1 MAANNH
7 IAQLFRRFLNKEC
20 SEEELQEL
28 FSYFGNADED
38 TLRALIRAEM
48 RDAPENT
55 REHSLPHPP
64 LESEF
69 KQKSLMGRLL
79 PYAAALLLL
88 ALAGIGW
95 FYIHQPMGDRQAVLE
110 SKYGNDVLPGGNQA
124 TLTLEGGKTIQLD
137 NAGKGLITEE
147 KNIRISKEEDGL
159 ISYKPLQ
166 NEDETLREAP
176 VSYNTIRTP
185 DGGKYQV
192 LLPDGSSVWLNA
204 ASSLTYPTR
213 FSGRQRRVVLKGE
226 AYFEVFSDKAQ
237 PFIVSCASQEV
248 TVSGTTFNISAYPN
262 AEQVKTTLLEGG
274 VAITDLATGRSEKL
288 NPGWQSVLGSDGIR
302 LQRADISA
310 AIGWKSGEFVFHHEK
325 LPEIL
330 RQLQRW
336 YGIEVSY
343 GERIPEDTFYGE
355 INRDVRLS
363 EVLDMIR
370 STSAVEFE
378 IRNKKLIVK

>member
-1 MAANNH
+1 MAANDH

-20 SEEELQEL
+20 SEEELQAL

-38 TLRALIRAEM
+38 KLRALIRAEM
-48 RDAPENT
+48 RDAPEDTGENPF
-55 REHSLPHPP
+55 SHPP
-64 LESEF
+64 LKSEF
-69 KQKSLMGRLL
+69 KQKSLIGRLL
-79 PYAAALLLL
+79 PYAAIFLLL

-95 FYIHQPMGDRQAVLE
+95 FYMQKPTEDGQAMLE

-124 TLTLEGGKTIQLD
+124 TLTLEGGRTIQLD
-137 NAGKGLITEE
+137 NTGKGLITEE
-147 KNIRISKEEDGL
+147 ENIRISKDEEGL
-159 ISYKPLQ
+159 ISYEPLQ
-166 NEDETLREAP
+166 HKDETPREAP

-192 LLPDGSSVWLNA
+192 LLPDGSRVWLNA

-213 FSGRQRRVVLKGE
+213 FNGRQRRVVLKGE
-226 AYFEVFSDKAQ
+226 AYFEVFSNTAQ
-237 PFIVSCASQEV
+237 PFIVASANQEV

-262 AEQVKTTLLEGG
+262 AEQVKTTLLEGS
-274 VAITDLATGRSEKL
+274 VAVTDLATGRSEKL
-288 NPGWQSVLGSDGIR
+288 RPGWESVLSRNGIR
-302 LQRADISA
+302 LQRADVSA
-310 AIGWKSGEFVFHHEK
+310 AIGWKSGEFVFHHVK

-378 IRNKKLIVK
+378 IRDKKLIVK